1 MNINLRHILLITASA
16 ITAVQVLVSCTIE
29 NIDNGDL
36 DGFWH
41 MEAMDTVAT
50 GGRLDLSDEVLFWAF
65 QAKLMHTQGS
75 TDEFFFRFTH
85 SGGTLLLYD
94 PYLDHWHQDQE
105 DGGDIEVEDPTLL
118 HPYGIQ
124 TLADTFTVET
134 LNSSKMILSTQQHR
148 LHFTK
153 F

>member
-1 MNINLRHILLITASA
+1 MNTNLRHIFLLVACAFVATE
-16 ITAVQVLVSCTIE
+16 TFDCCTIE

-41 MEAMDTVAT
+41 MEAIDTIAT

-75 TDEFFFRFTH
+75 TDKFYFRFRR
-85 SGGTLLLYD
+85 GGDTLFLYN
-94 PYLDHWHQDQE
+94 PYLDGGHE
-105 DGGDIEVEDPTLL
+105 DKGNGDVEVEDPTLL

-124 TLADTFTVET
+124 TLADTFNVDA
-134 LNSSKMILSTQQHR
+134 LNGSRMMLSTGQHR
-148 LHFTK
+148 LYFTK

>member
-1 MNINLRHILLITASA
+1 MNINPRHIFILTIGAVMASQML
-16 ITAVQVLVSCTIE
+16 TGCTIE

-41 MEAMDTVAT
+41 MESIDTIET

-75 TDEFFFRFTH
+75 SNEFYFRFNH
-85 SGGTLLLYD
+85 SGDSLMLYD
-94 PYLDHWHQDQE
+94 AYLDHGHQDKE
-105 DGGDIEVEDPTLL
+105 DGGDIVVEDPTLL
-118 HPYGIQ
+118 KPYGIQ
-124 TLADTFTVET
+124 TLTDTFTVEA
-134 LNSSKMILSTQQHR
+134 LSSSKMILSTAAHR
-148 LHFTK
+148 IRFTK